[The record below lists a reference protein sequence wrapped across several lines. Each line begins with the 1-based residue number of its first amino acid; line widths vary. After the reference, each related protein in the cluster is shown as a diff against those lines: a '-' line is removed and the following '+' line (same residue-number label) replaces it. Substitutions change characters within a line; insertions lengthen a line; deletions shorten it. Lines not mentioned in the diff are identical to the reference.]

1 MKAHQEINC
10 TISELHCLF
19 CCLKP
24 KWQYATIIMGFLLN
38 LYYTAGTEIY
48 GHIFG
53 ELTFRKMQQ
62 TFQFI
67 HEKRKCSIGYA
78 FQVIAGYF
86 CERISAGKTCLNLT
100 NSNMSVFLKSWQKSS
115 LWSLI
120 ALWQI
125 TRMLCV

>member
-1 MKAHQEINC
+1 
-10 TISELHCLF
+10 
-19 CCLKP
+19 
-24 KWQYATIIMGFLLN
+24 MGFLLN

-53 ELTFRKMQQ
+53 ELTFCKMQQ

-67 HEKRKCSIGYA
+67 HEKRKCSKGYA

-86 CERISAGKTCLNLT
+86 CERISIGKTCLKLT
-100 NSNMSVFLKSWQKSS
+100 NGNVSVYLKSRQKSS

-120 ALWQI
+120 APLTNYYDVVCLGQDVN
-125 TRMLCV
+125 TA

>member
-1 MKAHQEINC
+1 
-10 TISELHCLF
+10 
-19 CCLKP
+19 
-24 KWQYATIIMGFLLN
+24 MGFLLN

-53 ELTFRKMQQ
+53 ELTFCKMQQ

-67 HEKRKCSIGYA
+67 HEKRKCSKGYA

-100 NSNMSVFLKSWQKSS
+100 NSNVSVYSKS
-115 LWSLI
+115 
-120 ALWQI
+120 
-125 TRMLCV
+125 